1 MMMLFVL
8 YLLES
13 TAIPRVTHQ
22 PRHIFNVDPGST
34 VSLSVAAINIGVY
47 QWQVN
52 NVSTNEG
59 SKYKGTRT
67 STLMIHN
74 IEENDEGFYSC
85 IVGNEYLSVRSARAA
100 VTVCK

>member
-1 MMMLFVL
+1 M
-8 YLLES
+8 YLLLVN
-13 TAIPRVTHQ
+13 TAIPRVTRQ
-22 PRHIFNVDPGST
+22 PQHIFNIDPGST
-34 VSLSVAAINIGVY
+34 VSLFVVAVSVGVY

-52 NVSTNEG
+52 DTNIQDS
-59 SKYKGTRT
+59 SKYEGTRT

-85 IVGNEYLSVRSARAA
+85 IVGNEYLSVRSDRAA